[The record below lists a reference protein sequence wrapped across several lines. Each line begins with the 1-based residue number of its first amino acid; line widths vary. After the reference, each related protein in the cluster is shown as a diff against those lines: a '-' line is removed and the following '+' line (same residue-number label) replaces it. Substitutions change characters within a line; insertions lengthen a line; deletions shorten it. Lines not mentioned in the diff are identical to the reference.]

1 MDLDYYYKTKNNS
14 RDLAK
19 FSDAMPFKHLIHAA
33 ALLLSKKGLFSVV
46 IPQKEEQQ
54 FINLASKVNLFP
66 KRILHIRGNTKTEI
80 KRSLIEFS
88 LVNSKV
94 SVEEL
99 ILENSRH
106 HYTEK
111 YKNLVKDF
119 YLKL

>member
-1 MDLDYYYKTKNNS
+1 MKNQ
-14 RDLAK
+14 LAPK
-19 FSDAMPFKHLIHAA
+19 SFVKLASVSKLLSSHGIFTLIIPFK
-33 ALLLSKKGLFSVV
+33 
-46 IPQKEEQQ
+46 EETN
-54 FINLASKVNLFP
+54 FISIASEHHLFP
-66 KRILHIRGNTKTEI
+66 NKICRVKGNINSEI

>member
-1 MDLDYYYKTKNNS
+1 M
-14 RDLAK
+14 
-19 FSDAMPFKHLIHAA
+19 
-33 ALLLSKKGLFSVV
+33 
-46 IPQKEEQQ
+46 
-54 FINLASKVNLFP
+54 
-66 KRILHIRGNTKTEI
+66 RGNILPINQTSLSTMPVLKICRVKGNINSEI